1 MSVESV
7 SSASSALISS
17 LASDPQSHSDLRLLS
32 AHPVAG
38 PSSSLLFQSQK
49 VLCVFGLYVELILL
63 PSLFTSSL
71 HFCHILKP
79 VFKTQIVLSYP
90 RFSCSSTHKGD
101 GIFLVAHVC
110 LSSAE
115 VYVFE
120 WVGSWT
126 MVTLNLS
133 G

>member
-1 MSVESV
+1 MESV

-17 LASDPQSHSDLRLLS
+17 LASDPQSHSDLRLPS
-32 AHPVAG
+32 PHPVAD
-38 PSSSLLFQSQK
+38 PSSSLLFQPQK
-49 VLCVFGLYVELILL
+49 VLCVFGFYVELVLL
-63 PSLFTSSL
+63 LSLSSSSL

-90 RFSCSSTHKGD
+90 GFSCSSKHKGD

-110 LSSAE
+110 LSSVE
-115 VYVFE
+115 MYVFE
-120 WVGSWT
+120 WVGSYA
-126 MVTLNLS
+126 MVILNSS

>member
-17 LASDPQSHSDLRLLS
+17 LASDPQSHSDLWLLS

-38 PSSSLLFQSQK
+38 PSSSLLFQPQK
-49 VLCVFGLYVELILL
+49 VLCVFGFYVELVLHL
-63 PSLFTSSL
+63 SLSSSSL

-90 RFSCSSTHKGD
+90 GFSCSSKHKGD
-101 GIFLVAHVC
+101 GIFFVAHVC
-110 LSSAE
+110 LSSVE
-115 VYVFE
+115 MYVFE
-120 WVGSWT
+120 WVGNYT
-126 MVTLNLS
+126 MVILNSS